1 MFPFLIRPESG
12 IRRGELQAH
21 MESNGVDTR
30 MVWTGN
36 VIRQPAFKGIT
47 DRIPASGLPNAD
59 RVMQQG
65 LILPCNHGLTEDD
78 MGYICETVD
87 SFLSSRS
94 LS

>member
-1 MFPFLIRPESG
+1 
-12 IRRGELQAH
+12 
-21 MESNGVDTR
+21 

-47 DRIPASGLPNAD
+47 HRIQASGLPNAD

-78 MGYICETVD
+78 IRYICETVD
-87 SFLSSRS
+87 EFLSSHH